1 MIQRPGYPLYS
12 LSLTA
17 AIACLIYKYKCDY
30 YVDEYLIDTLILEKI
45 KEVLHFVKKCWNF
58 NSAKFLEKIEQTK
71 SYNCESIFFTL
82 IHFLDLSIISMMFFV
97 INIPYIIYIAIITLN
112 MSILASWCNTIGLPA
127 LLFNKY
133 SNICRINLK
142 YERYMVEEIRK
153 VLDPFGTYTDN
164 MFDPLD
170 PFNLLSVIYFH
181 DDI

>member
-1 MIQRPGYPLYS
+1 
-12 LSLTA
+12 
-17 AIACLIYKYKCDY
+17 
-30 YVDEYLIDTLILEKI
+30 
-45 KEVLHFVKKCWNF
+45 
-58 NSAKFLEKIEQTK
+58 
-71 SYNCESIFFTL
+71 
-82 IHFLDLSIISMMFFV
+82 
-97 INIPYIIYIAIITLN
+97 

-127 LLFNKY
+127 LLFNK
-133 SNICRINLK
+133 INLK

>member
-45 KEVLHFVKKCWNF
+45 KEVLHFVKKF
-58 NSAKFLEKIEQTK
+58 
-71 SYNCESIFFTL
+71 
-82 IHFLDLSIISMMFFV
+82 
-97 INIPYIIYIAIITLN
+97 
-112 MSILASWCNTIGLPA
+112 
-127 LLFNKY
+127 
-133 SNICRINLK
+133 CRINLK